1 MPIIITNGC
10 KSYPRKALEYVLKKS
25 VAADTNGLFSEDF
38 SAVNFSNQ
46 FLATSRSFGKKESY
60 DTRKYY
66 HVKISFEPNDR
77 IENGGNLDIE
87 TAMKTAADFLQNH
100 YSDYEYIFACHN
112 DTKHLHIHAIVN
124 AVSFIDG
131 RKIHHTNKEL
141 SDEKDEINTIAEN
154 YGLSAFDWRSAV
166 KEKREKAKRNIP
178 VKNKLTAAEKHIK
191 ENNPEDFKEK
201 SWKEALRQQINEAKK
216 HSYSRQEFSEYL
228 YKHYGVTMPRNTNK
242 TVSFLRKDAEENEKP
257 VRGAKLGEKYTA
269 EAIDKAISEN
279 IRIRELKKYAKA
291 KSKLEKNVA
300 EKLTDKIKTIL
311 LSNSPVANNKKNKK
325 SAKNN
330 LPLANSKRKPV
341 KPNTYN
347 GSSPV
352 ANNSKSSVLKDIAI
366 IKAEQNTHKKVHN
379 NVKNKDIEH

>member
-46 FLATSRSFGKKESY
+46 FLTTSRSFGKKESY

-66 HVKISFEPNDR
+66 HVKISFEPKDR

-100 YSDYEYIFACHN
+100 YSDYEYVFACHN

-131 RKIHHTNKEL
+131 KKIHHTNKDL
-141 SDEKDEINTIAEN
+141 SDEKYEINKIAEN

-166 KEKREKAKRNIP
+166 KEKRVKAKRNAP

-191 ENNPEDFKEK
+191 ENNPEDFKKK
-201 SWKEALRQQINEAKK
+201 SWKEALRHQINEAKQ

-242 TVSFLRKDAEENEKP
+242 TVSFLRNDAEENEKP
-257 VRGAKLGEKYTA
+257 VRGAKLGEEYTA
-269 EAIDKAISEN
+269 EAIEKAISKN
-279 IRIRELKKYAKA
+279 IRIRELKKSDKA
-291 KSKLEKNVA
+291 KSEKTVT
-300 EKLTDKIKTIL
+300 ERLTDKIKTIL
-311 LSNSPVANNKKNKK
+311 LPNSPVTNKDTTKKTSKKN
-325 SAKNN
+325 S
-330 LPLANSKRKPV
+330 PMANSQRKPV
-341 KPNTYN
+341 KLNTYKGN
-347 GSSPV
+347 SPV
-352 ANNSKSSVLKDIAI
+352 ANNSKSSVLKDIAT
-366 IKAEQNTHKKVHN
+366 IKAEQSTHKKVHN
-379 NVKNKDIEH
+379 NVKSKDIEH